1 MTARDI
7 NLHTRTSQDGN
18 LRDALAE
25 ALHTHWLTVADGSA
39 CCTCGVVIY
48 PGGTKTLDELLALPD
63 PEFAFTQHTVDAA
76 LADPAFRAALTDAI
90 ANALTDV
97 YAFAPTHDQA
107 AVIVADMLG
116 ADR

>member
-1 MTARDI
+1 MRDSPI
-7 NLHTRTSQDGN
+7 PSRTSQDGN
-18 LRDALAE
+18 LRDALAG
-25 ALHTHWLTVADGSA
+25 ALHTHWLKVADGSA

-107 AVIVADMLG
+107 AVIVAEMLG
-116 ADR
+116 DDR